1 MLSKETTIHH
11 NKIQPVLKSAPTRGR
26 TLDYAAGVY
35 DLLEPLVMFGKER
48 QINQHILRLI
58 DPSTRDRVLDI
69 GCGTGV
75 VTRLIGDRLDALAGG
90 MALGIDASGKMIAG
104 ARRKRQTETC
114 RFEVAAAEHLP
125 LDNESFDV
133 VVSSLF
139 FHHVQL
145 DLKSKALSEAF
156 RVLKPGGRL
165 VISDMHVPTTL
176 VGAMIA
182 HTSRWLLFQPQ
193 IGENIR
199 GALPELIQKAGFET
213 PQLITNY
220 LGYISIFVSRKKE
233 H

>member
-1 MLSKETTIHH
+1 MLIPQKTILPD
-11 NKIQPVLKSAPTRGR
+11 KIQPVFNSAPTRGR

-48 QINQHILRLI
+48 RINQHILRLI
-58 DPSTRDRVLDI
+58 DPSTGDRVLDI

-75 VTRLIGDRLDALAGG
+75 VTRLIADRLDARAGG
-90 MALGIDASGKMIAG
+90 LALGIDASGKMIAG

-114 RFEVAAAEHLP
+114 RFEVAAAENLP
-125 LDNESFDV
+125 LDDESFDV

-156 RVLKPGGRL
+156 RVMKPGGRL
-165 VISDMHVPTTL
+165 VISDMHVPTTRI
-176 VGAMIA
+176 GAMVA
-182 HTSRWLLFQPQ
+182 HASRWLLFQPQ
-193 IGENIR
+193 IAENIK
-199 GALPELIQKAGFET
+199 GALPERIQRSGFET
-213 PQLITNY
+213 PQLITTY

-233 H
+233 Q